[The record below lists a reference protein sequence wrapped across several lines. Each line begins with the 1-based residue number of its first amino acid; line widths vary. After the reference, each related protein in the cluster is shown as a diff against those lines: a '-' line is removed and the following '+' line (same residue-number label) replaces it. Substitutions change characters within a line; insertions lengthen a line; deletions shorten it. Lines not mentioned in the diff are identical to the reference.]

1 MFLGGNIVVG
11 IGLVFFISLC
21 FIIIGQIAKSD
32 SCNKPYVKSENSY
45 SSFNETKL
53 KELVKNFVREELKKS
68 YEKNGYY
75 SLSEDFVTKLD
86 NKISNKYELDSDMLI
101 SYNLLKK
108 DDKLLKII
116 NNAINKCV
124 LELKPIHKKVI
135 SYNEN
140 QIRENFIQE
149 IFDSIFAE
157 NHNIP
162 YLSLRC
168 VDTESFDY
176 KKEKVITYKD
186 LIGDYSKNELKS
198 AYLETK
204 DDCQDLEE
212 IINSYISEQNEIINS
227 EDYKLEEAIYNA
239 EEMLDNV
246 ENAREFVEDS
256 LVIDI
261 PLNVIPKSYELTDYF
276 PIVKPLKF
284 LNLNGSNYDYNLK
297 VWTSLLK
304 YEKYIL
310 NAKKI
315 LTYYIQ
321 KKKAIVKMKTYI
333 LEKVDTNKIKQF
345 IFDKKNPSNIII
357 AMINTF
363 LQNIDFPEYLHF
375 SWDVNYDSESQII
388 LIDLFIPTSDSFP
401 CYKSCKRITKN
412 TRKIEFN
419 ILSKKEKEDIYQD
432 YIYSLVL
439 NLIDAIFN
447 FNIYIEDT
455 NKYLNEHIK
464 SIAVNG
470 IVKFIDDS
478 DGQPKES
485 CILSILTTEKE
496 FSKIDLSNVD
506 YKKCFKRLKGL
517 SSASLIENVAIT
529 PVISFN
535 KEDKRFIEGKDVLNS
550 LDASINIAAMDWQ
563 DFENLVRDIF
573 EKEFCTDGSEVKIT
587 QSSHDGGVDA
597 VVFDPDPIKGG
608 KIVIQAKRYTN
619 VVNVSAVRDLYGTV
633 MNEGANKGI
642 LVTTSN
648 FGADSHN
655 FAKDKPITLINGNQ
669 LLYLLEKHN
678 VKARIDIK
686 EAKKILNLQSSSEV

>member
-1 MFLGGNIVVG
+1 MG
-11 IGLVFFISLC
+11 IGLIIFISIC
-21 FIIIGQIAKSD
+21 FIIIGQVV
-32 SCNKPYVKSENSY
+32 NSESKQNSNINPQNSY

-68 YEKNGYY
+68 YENNGYY
-75 SLSEDFVTKLD
+75 SLSEDFITILD
-86 NKISNKYELDSDMLI
+86 NKISTKYELNLDMLT

-124 LELKPIHKKVI
+124 IELKPLHKKTLIYTDEQIINSFSNEIMNSVFEENHHI
-135 SYNEN
+135 PGLSLKYINEN
-140 QIRENFIQE
+140 
-149 IFDSIFAE
+149 S
-157 NHNIP
+157 
-162 YLSLRC
+162 YS
-168 VDTESFDY
+168 
-176 KKEKVITYKD
+176 KEAKITSYSD
-186 LIGDYSKNELKS
+186 LIEKYAKNELKTTD
-198 AYLETK
+198 LGDKEDCDDLK
-204 DDCQDLEE
+204 D
-212 IINSYISEQNEIINS
+212 IIDTYISEQNEIINS
-227 EDYKLEEAIYNA
+227 EDYELEESIYNA
-239 EEMLDNV
+239 KEMFYNV
-246 ENAREFVEDS
+246 EDVWDCIED
-256 LVIDI
+256 VPKIDI
-261 PLNVIPKSYELTDYF
+261 PLNIIPKSYELTDYF
-276 PIVKPLKF
+276 PVVKPLNF
-284 LNLNGSNYDYNLK
+284 LNLNNQNYDYNLSEWNK
-297 VWTSLLK
+297 LLK

-310 NAKKI
+310 NIKKI
-315 LTYYIQ
+315 LTYHFE
-321 KKKAIVKMKTYI
+321 KRKAII
-333 LEKVDTNKIKQF
+333 KIKQQINEKYEQGYF
-345 IFDKKNPSNIII
+345 NRFMGLYIDSENPLSNLKYYLPNII
-357 AMINTF
+357 NSF
-363 LQNIDFPEYLHF
+363 LENIDFPEYLPF
-375 SWDVNYDSESQII
+375 SWSVNYDIESQIV
-388 LIDLFIPTSDSFP
+388 LIDLFLPTSDKFP
-401 CYKSCKRITKN
+401 CYKSCKKITKN

-419 ILSKKEKEDIYQD
+419 MLPKKEKEDIYQN

-439 NLIDAIFN
+439 YIISGIFE
-447 FNIYIEDT
+447 FEIPIAGTEH
-455 NKYLNEHIK
+455 YLNDFIK

-470 IVKFIDDS
+470 IVKYIDDS
-478 DGQPKES
+478 DGRPKES
-485 CILSILTTEKE
+485 CILSILTTENE

-529 PVISFN
+529 PIITFN
-535 KEDKRFIEGKDVLNS
+535 KEDKRFIEGNEVLSS
-550 LDASINIAAMDWQ
+550 LDSSINIAAMDWQ

-686 EAKKILNLQSSSEV
+686 EAKKILNLQSASEG